1 MTFAAEDQSGSTLRA
16 GLPERPGRA
25 FDDRRQHVRG
35 PVSGLANARKA
46 APAWIG
52 YPWSEAVR
60 GVPITVR
67 PVQPHNAR

>member
-1 MTFAAEDQSGSTLRA
+1 MAFAAEEKLGSTSRT
-16 GLPERPGRA
+16 GQPGRPGRA

-35 PVSGLANARKA
+35 PVSGLASARKA

-67 PVQPHNAR
+67 PVQPCNAR